1 MRRSDKEITDKN
13 IIESILIKS
22 DICRLGIIDSDT
34 PYIVPLNYGY
44 ADGKL
49 YFHSA
54 ARGRKIELLKQN
66 NRVSFEI
73 EYASE
78 IIKGDI
84 PCNWTARYRSVMGTG
99 SVEIIDDEQGIIHGL
114 NTIMSHYGNN
124 QRNYDNAYL
133 KRIVII
139 ILSIES
145 LSGKQSGEWG
155 LS

>member
-1 MRRSDKEITDKN
+1 MRRSDKEITDKG
-13 IIESILIKS
+13 IIESILMKS
-22 DICRLGIIDSDT
+22 EICRLGIMDSVT

-49 YFHSA
+49 YFHSSKE
-54 ARGRKIELLKQN
+54 GKKIELLKQN
-66 NRVSFEI
+66 SKVAFEI
-73 EYASE
+73 EISGE
-78 IIKGDI
+78 LIRGDM

-99 SVEIIDDEQGIIHGL
+99 IAEIVHEEQEIINGL
-114 NTIMSHYGNN
+114 NIIMSHYGNN
-124 QRNYDNAYL
+124 QKSYDNAYL

-139 ILSIES
+139 KLTIEN

>member
-1 MRRSDKEITDKN
+1 MRRSEKEITDKS
-13 IIESILIKS
+13 IIESILLKS
-22 DICRLGIIDSDT
+22 EICRLGIMDSVT

-44 ADGKL
+44 SDGKL

-54 ARGRKIELLKQN
+54 VGGKKIELLKQN

-73 EYASE
+73 EFASE
-78 IIKGDI
+78 IIKGDM

-99 SVEIIDDEQGIIHGL
+99 VTEIIHDEQEIINGL
-114 NTIMSHYGNN
+114 NIIMSHYGNN
-124 QRNYDNAYL
+124 QKSYDSAYL

-139 ILSIES
+139 KLTIES

-155 LS
+155 LL